1 MPQVEISDA
10 TYVKLQQLGVAFVD
24 TPETVIARLA
34 DAALA
39 SQRAGGNGAPVRDP
53 VFSGIELDV
62 FSPGN
67 LAFTRVRR
75 ASFAGREID
84 RPRWNKL
91 LRVAHIEAFRK
102 LGSFSA
108 LSESSNAR
116 LRQGSYVNE
125 GFSYLPEVDFSIQ
138 GLDSNLS
145 WDSSLRLA
153 RKLSVP
159 VEVEFEWLHK
169 EGAAHPGKKGRLAWA
184 PASG

>member
-10 TYVKLQQLGVAFVD
+10 TYAKLQQLGVAFVD

-34 DAALA
+34 DDALA
-39 SQRAGGNGAPVRDP
+39 GHRARGIGAVHDP
-53 VFSGIELDV
+53 VFSGIELDA

-67 LAFTRVRR
+67 LAFTRVRS

-91 LRVAHIEAFRK
+91 LRVAHIEAYRK
-102 LGSFSA
+102 LGSFSE
-108 LSESSNAR
+108 LSEVSNAR
-116 LRQGSYVNE
+116 LRRGSYVKD

-153 RKLSVP
+153 RKLGVP

-169 EGAAHPGKKGRLAWA
+169 EGAAHPGKRGRLAWA
-184 PASG
+184 PPSG